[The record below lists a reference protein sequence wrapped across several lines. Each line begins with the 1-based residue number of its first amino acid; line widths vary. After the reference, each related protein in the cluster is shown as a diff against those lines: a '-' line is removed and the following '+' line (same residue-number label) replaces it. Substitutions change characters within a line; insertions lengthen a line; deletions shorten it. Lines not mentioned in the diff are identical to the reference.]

1 MTHMNHRYFPD
12 RAVFVVV
19 GCAALML
26 AACEGSVTQPGVPP
40 DLKHSWEVAFNRGD
54 ADAVAALYSPSAE
67 LVMSGSAPT
76 HGRTA
81 IRAAIDSMV
90 KSKVKVR
97 IGAEQNV
104 GSGDVAYVY
113 GPYSVVDHEGG
124 VVVDSGT
131 FLEVWRRRA
140 GHWEIDLDVNAAGT
154 PVAAPAGNS
163 GGAAH

>member
-1 MTHMNHRYFPD
+1 
-12 RAVFVVV
+12 
-19 GCAALML
+19 ML
-26 AACEGSVTQPGVPP
+26 AACGGGVTSPGVPP

-67 LVMSGSAPT
+67 LVMSGSAPI

-90 KSKVKVR
+90 KSNVKVR

-113 GPYSVVDHEGG
+113 GPYSVVDHEGV

-140 GHWEIDLDVNAAGT
+140 GRWEIDLDVNAAGA